1 MSTSGAERSRR
12 PIEATPQKLLGNK
25 IRDMVIPVKKMNEIR
40 EIGKMW
46 ARQVSGTYIAPTLEY
61 GKSVCKKVL
70 QSPTVDQKRDYVT
83 NSKDGVAAV
92 SEEST
97 ELSFS

>member
-46 ARQVSGTYIAPTLEY
+46 ARQVSGYIHCTHI
-61 GKSVCKKVL
+61 GIWKICL
-70 QSPTVDQKRDYVT
+70 QES
-83 NSKDGVAAV
+83 AAIAH
-92 SEEST
+92 S
-97 ELSFS
+97 